1 MTTTAVATAAPRASD
16 AEHKQILKVM
26 SGLLAGLFTALLS
39 STIVSTA
46 LPTIMAD
53 LHGTQRQ
60 YTWVITSSLLA
71 MTIST
76 PIWGKLSDLFNKKLL
91 VQLAIIL
98 FVAGS
103 IGAGLSQ
110 SVPPMMAFRA
120 LQGLA
125 MGGLVALTQSIMG
138 ALIPPRQ
145 RGRYS
150 GYMGAVMAVSTVSG
164 PLLGGVI
171 TDNANWR
178 WCFFVCVPLAVAAL
192 VILQLNLRVPFTKRA
207 VSIDYVG
214 AALIAVVAALPMLWV
229 TFAGSEYAWISWE
242 SGAFLAGFVVAV
254 VLLVATELRVAEPM
268 VPIRLLNNKTTVLMI
283 IASLG
288 VGVAL
293 FGSSTFL
300 TQYFQLAGGHSPTR
314 AGLMTIPLIVC
325 QMFTS
330 TIGGQIVTR
339 TGRWKPLMVVGSVAL
354 LAGLV
359 GLGMIDHTTPY
370 WFVAVSMAVLGV
382 GVGALIQNIVLAVQ
396 NTVDVAHIGATSATI
411 SFFRSLGGAVGVAV
425 LGAVLANQVADKIAS
440 GLQSAGIAGT
450 GSSGDLDIKDLP
462 APVQAIVHA
471 AYGDSFGLLFVI
483 AAAISVA
490 TLIAVLAVREVPLR
504 NTVTLQ
510 PAPAAAGDLTAEQ
523 IAEEV
528 PALGSRTQT
537 AEETL
542 DVTSFNSPSFNPEA
556 LDDPSER
563 LSVAALDVLTAA
575 QDQARQHL
583 TASSVSHEDVS
594 ALIDSVGRQ
603 LDQLVTDVHRRLA
616 EIRAQV
622 VAADS
627 GASLTVDG
635 AGADSLRSYE
645 YGLLLNSQRTAD
657 KVTRLARL
665 EAERVLTEADQELAV
680 RQERLET
687 LRRAEAELSARVE
700 ELVKRR

>member
-1 MTTTAVATAAPRASD
+1 MTTTAVATATTRASD

-26 SGLLAGLFTALLS
+26 SGLLAALFTALLS

-60 YTWVITSSLLA
+60 YTWVITASLLA

-76 PIWGKLSDLFNKKLL
+76 PIWGKLSDLFDKKLL
-91 VQLAIIL
+91 VQLAIVL

-110 SVPPMMAFRA
+110 TVPPMMAFRA

-178 WCFFVCVPLAVAAL
+178 WCFFVCVPLAVIAL
-192 VILQLNLRVPFTKRA
+192 VMLQLNLHLPFTKRK

-229 TFAGSEYAWISWE
+229 TFAGTEYAWISWP
-242 SGAFLAGFVVAV
+242 SGLFLAGFLVAV
-254 VLLVATELRVAEPM
+254 VLAVVTELRVSEPM
-268 VPIRLLNNKTTVLMI
+268 VPIRLLNNRTTVLMI
-283 IASLG
+283 VASLG
-288 VGVAL
+288 VGVAM

-339 TGRWKPLMVVGSVAL
+339 TGRWKPLMAVGSVAL
-354 LAGLV
+354 LVGLAGLAT
-359 GLGMIDHTTPY
+359 IDHTTPY
-370 WFVAVSMAVLGV
+370 WFVAIAMGV
-382 GVGALIQNIVLAVQ
+382 MGIGVGALIQNIVLAVQ
-396 NTVDVAHIGATSATI
+396 NTVDVANVGATSATI

-425 LGAVLANQVADKIAS
+425 LGAVLASQVSDKITT
-440 GLQSAGIAGT
+440 GLQGAGIAG
-450 GSSGDLDIKDLP
+450 GSSTGTLDIKDLP

-471 AYGDSFGLLFVI
+471 AYGDSFGLLFGI
-483 AAAISVA
+483 AAAISIA
-490 TLIAVLAVREVPLR
+490 TLVAVLAVREVPLR
-504 NTVTLQ
+504 NTVALV
-510 PAPAAAGDLTAEQ
+510 PAGAAGDATAEKV
-523 IAEEV
+523 AEEI
-528 PALGSRTQT
+528 PALKEADTRDLDTSSLHT
-537 AEETL
+537 ASF
-542 DVTSFNSPSFNPEA
+542 DVGA
-556 LDDPSER
+556 LDDPTER

-575 QDQARQHL
+575 RDQAQQHL
-583 TASSVSHEDVS
+583 TVDSASRELRELIADV
-594 ALIDSVGRQ
+594 Q
-603 LDQLVTDVHRRLA
+603 TRLA
-616 EIRAQV
+616 EIRSRIAPN
-622 VAADS
+622 DS
-627 GASLTVDG
+627 GAAPDPDTV
-635 AGADSLRSYE
+635 GADSLRS
-645 YGLLLNSQRTAD
+645 
-657 KVTRLARL
+657 
-665 EAERVLTEADQELAV
+665 
-680 RQERLET
+680 
-687 LRRAEAELSARVE
+687 
-700 ELVKRR
+700 